1 MSTRQWLKI
10 DVDAVLRERLPRY
23 YRFIPKFLISWLK
36 REICQDE
43 MNGMLSRA
51 DGLEGAQFCRSVLD
65 YLRVSYD
72 LQGEC
77 HLPSPNDQKVTYVS
91 NHPLGGLTGW
101 L

>member
-1 MSTRQWLKI
+1 MSKRQWLKI

-51 DGLEGAQFCRSVLD
+51 DGLEGAQFCHSVLD
-65 YLRVSYD
+65 YLHVSYVIK
-72 LQGEC
+72 GES
-77 HLPSPNDQKVTYVS
+77 HMPPPDDHKVTYVC
-91 NHPLGGLTGW
+91 NHPLGGLDGMA
-101 L
+101 